1 VGTDGTFPT
10 FLRSRYNRIVKTS
23 VGAVLAAAL
32 FLSGCGRAV
41 DSKEAVRQG
50 VLDHLSTRAGLDLK
64 SMQVDVVSVSFRQN
78 EADAVVSFQPKG
90 SPGPSAGMQMQYT
103 LEKKGGRWVVKVK
116 RESGM
121 SPHGGGAPGPAMPP
135 GHPPGGAMPPGGAG
149 TPGGAMPPGHPPA
162 GKSAPSGSGK

>member
-1 VGTDGTFPT
+1 MNI
-10 FLRSRYNRIVKTS
+10 RYNRIVKTS

-78 EADAVVSFQPKG
+78 EADTVVSFRPKG
-90 SPGPSAGMQMQYT
+90 SSEPSAGMQMQYT
-103 LEKKGGRWVVKVK
+103 LERKGDRWAVKGK

-121 SPHGGGAPGPAMPP
+121 SPHGG
-135 GHPPGGAMPPGGAG
+135 G